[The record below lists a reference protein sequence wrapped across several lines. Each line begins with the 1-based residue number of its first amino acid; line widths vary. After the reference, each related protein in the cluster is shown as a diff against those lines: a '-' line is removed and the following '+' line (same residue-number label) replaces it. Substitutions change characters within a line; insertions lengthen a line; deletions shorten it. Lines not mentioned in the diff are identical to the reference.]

1 MRTKSNP
8 SKSFYDK
15 RDLPTPSNEL
25 WPQDAGEL
33 REVMLDA
40 KANDLPRL
48 LLGDGQHLRT
58 AVIGE
63 RSFDVVRTQQC
74 NRIISVDRESKI
86 VRVEC
91 GMRWG
96 ELQDELHDRGLSL
109 ARYALYPSTATV
121 GGLLARRHP
130 VHREMWDGDI
140 RTNCCALSAVT
151 PRDDDYRYIAAPR
164 KAAGPD
170 LRYLHV
176 GAEGV
181 FGAILDASLVGS
193 PLTEGRLFTWHP
205 ENVAAAVTL
214 MKSVWDAGVHT
225 SWVHYT
231 HFMTKRN
238 PLRAAV
244 HGPARLLDEVE
255 RQLATI
261 DDRFEVGGTEDVDAT
276 RRSLEDSHPERRTL
290 ASSRRTVMAAFSL
303 HDLPDAIG
311 ALPDSVEA
319 LEIPFWTRHRATC
332 FIRYQK
338 GKTSSEL
345 PAAAATR
352 ALVARPVIDDEAVHW
367 TAWSQTLKSSLDPD
381 RRLALGP

>member
-1 MRTKSNP
+1 MRTKDNVSNT
-8 SKSFYDK
+8 FYEK
-15 RDLPTPSNEL
+15 RDLPVPSTEY

-33 REVMLDA
+33 REIILDA
-40 KANDLPRL
+40 GKRDTPRL
-48 LLGDGQHLRT
+48 LLGDGQHLRS

-74 NRIISVDRESKI
+74 KRIISVDRESKI
-86 VRVEC
+86 VRVEA
-91 GMRWG
+91 GIRWS
-96 ELQDELHDRGLSL
+96 ELQDELLERGLSL

-140 RTNCCALSAVT
+140 RTQCCALSAVT

-164 KAAGPD
+164 KSAGPD

-181 FGAILDASLVGS
+181 YGAILDATLIGA
-193 PLTEGRLFTWHP
+193 PPTDGRLFTWQP
-205 ENVAAAVTL
+205 ENVAAALEIVRTIH
-214 MKSVWDAGVHT
+214 DAGVRT

-231 HFMTKRN
+231 HFATKEN
-238 PLRAAV
+238 PLRVAV
-244 HGPARLLDEVE
+244 HGPPRLLEGVE
-255 RQLATI
+255 RAFEKAAPG
-261 DDRFEVGGTEDVDAT
+261 FEVSDNDDVETT
-276 RRSLEDSHPERRTL
+276 RRSLEDSHPDRRSL
-290 ASSRRTVMAAFSL
+290 ASSRRTIMAAFSL
-303 HDLPDAIG
+303 HDLPDAIA
-311 ALPDSVEA
+311 ALPESVEA

-345 PAAAATR
+345 PAAAASR
-352 ALVARPVIDDEAVHW
+352 ALVSRPVIDDEAVHW
-367 TAWSQTLKSSLDPD
+367 SAWSQTLKSTLDPD